1 MDAVGGCGCSLSG
14 PVAAIKRL
22 EKLML
27 RRDILGG
34 THETEMAGPADLA
47 CNPHTGLSFK
57 IDCASAVFP
66 CDGSHVSPRLNHT
79 LGVSFSL
86 ANWAEPKNVDS
97 SPPKSRRPEAC

>member
-1 MDAVGGCGCSLSG
+1 
-14 PVAAIKRL
+14 
-22 EKLML
+22 ML

-66 CDGSHVSPRLNHT
+66 SDGSHVSPRLNHT

-97 SPPKSRRPEAC
+97 SPPKSRDPRPVEMKARQKRRERIFYMPPGEN